1 MPVTIGTL
9 TSNVNVVDNEGMAN
23 DAMVERIVRLVMI
36 RLRQERQFEDLAHR
50 EREIRDR
57 MSQTEPF

>member
-9 TSNVNVVDNEGMAN
+9 TSNVNVVDSSGVLTEEM
-23 DAMVERIVRLVMI
+23 MERIVKMVMMRLKEE
-36 RLRQERQFEDLAHR
+36 RHFEEQARQ

-57 MSQTEPF
+57 MSESEPY